1 MQENPLPCLWVLSCT
16 CQMEHTTL
24 PLRAVWA
31 SLRYGWA
38 PRVCVLR
45 EGWRDV
51 NHLCSHNFL
60 PNFKG
65 RGNSPPSLDKVSEPQ
80 VGSEMRLGQVLER
93 VNISQAAMREQRL
106 YWRDP
111 GFFRVGSGGG
121 GKKWR
126 AFQTVGTGSGGG
138 WLEGEQ
144 IERAAAAECA
154 CIMEKRQQREN
165 HLWAPSKRFTSLY
178 LASGLSVAAQTTSNS
193 LA

>member
-1 MQENPLPCLWVLSCT
+1 MFNHRKKKKYRIPIGTVLRNKNTVVFWLPVGAQQPSQRSVLRTLDYDVDDHWTGIDHPAALAGIGWGGIKAGCWNHLQENPLPCLWVLSCT

-106 YWRDP
+106 YWR
-111 GFFRVGSGGG
+111 S
-121 GKKWR
+121 
-126 AFQTVGTGSGGG
+126 
-138 WLEGEQ
+138 
-144 IERAAAAECA
+144 
-154 CIMEKRQQREN
+154 
-165 HLWAPSKRFTSLY
+165 
-178 LASGLSVAAQTTSNS
+178 
-193 LA
+193 